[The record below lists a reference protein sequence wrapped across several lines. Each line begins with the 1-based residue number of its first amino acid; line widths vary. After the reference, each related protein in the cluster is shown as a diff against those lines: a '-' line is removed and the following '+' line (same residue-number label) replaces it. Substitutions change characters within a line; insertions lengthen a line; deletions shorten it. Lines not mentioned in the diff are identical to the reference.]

1 MKKETKR
8 FAILSI
14 MIGLSLVLSY
24 VDSLIPI
31 VVTIPGIKLG
41 LANIATIYVLYRLG
55 IKEAIIVSILRVFLS
70 ALLFGTVVTLSYS
83 IVGATLSLVIMIVF
97 KRISSLH
104 MITISILG
112 AVMHNMGQIAVAMFI
127 MSTKEI
133 IYYLPILVITGV
145 ISGIG
150 VGLLA
155 ILVLKYTQNIFHE

>member
-1 MKKETKR
+1 MKKETKK

-112 AVMHNMGQIAVAMFI
+112 AVMHNMGQIGVAMFI

>member
-83 IVGATLSLVIMIVF
+83 LVGATLSLLTMIVL
-97 KRISSLH
+97 KH
-104 MITISILG
+104 MGSFHAITISITG
-112 AVMHNMGQIAVAMFI
+112 AVMHNIGQIGVAILI

>member
-83 IVGATLSLVIMIVF
+83 IVGATLSLLIMILLKKYTSF
-97 KRISSLH
+97 H
-104 MITISILG
+104 AITISIVG
-112 AVMHNMGQIAVAMFI
+112 AVMHNIGQIGVAILI

-133 IYYLPILVITGV
+133 VYYLPILVITGV

>member
-70 ALLFGTVVTLSYS
+70 ALLFGTIVTLSYS

-112 AVMHNMGQIAVAMFI
+112 AVMHNMGQIGVAMFI

>member
-31 VVTIPGIKLG
+31 VVTIPDIKLG

-70 ALLFGTVVTLSYS
+70 ALLFGTIVTLSYS

-112 AVMHNMGQIAVAMFI
+112 AVMHNMGQIGVAMFI

>member
-31 VVTIPGIKLG
+31 VVTISGIKLG

-112 AVMHNMGQIAVAMFI
+112 AVMHNMGQIGVAMFI

>member
-55 IKEAIIVSILRVFLS
+55 TKEAIIVSILRVFLS

-83 IVGATLSLVIMIVF
+83 IVGATLSLLVMILL
-97 KRISSLH
+97 KNMSSFH
-104 MITISILG
+104 AITISIVG
-112 AVMHNMGQIAVAMFI
+112 AVMHNMGQIGVAILI

-133 IYYLPILVITGV
+133 VYYLPILVITGV

-150 VGLLA
+150 VGLLS

>member
-1 MKKETKR
+1 MKKETKK

-83 IVGATLSLVIMIVF
+83 IVGATLSLVVVIVF

-112 AVMHNMGQIAVAMFI
+112 AVMHNMGQIGVAMFI

-155 ILVLKYTQNIFHE
+155 ILVLKYTENIFHE

>member
-31 VVTIPGIKLG
+31 MVTIPGIKLG

-104 MITISILG
+104 MVTISILG
-112 AVMHNMGQIAVAMFI
+112 AVMHNMGQIGVAMFI

>member
-1 MKKETKR
+1 MKKETKT

-14 MIGLSLVLSY
+14 MIALSLVLSY

-41 LANIATIYVLYRLG
+41 LANIATVYVLYRLG
-55 IKEAIIVSILRVFLS
+55 AKEAIFVSVLRVFLS
-70 ALLFGTVVTLSYS
+70 ALLFGTALTLAYS
-83 IVGATLSLVIMIVF
+83 IVGATLSLITMIFLKKYGSFSTV
-97 KRISSLH
+97 
-104 MITISILG
+104 TISIVG
-112 AVMHNMGQIAVAMFI
+112 AVMHNIGQIGVAI
-127 MSTKEI
+127 LVMSTKEI
-133 IYYLPILVITGV
+133 VYYLPILVVTGV

>member
-1 MKKETKR
+1 MKKETKK

-112 AVMHNMGQIAVAMFI
+112 AVMHNMGQIGVAMFI

-155 ILVLKYTQNIFHE
+155 ILVLKYTENIFHE

>member
-97 KRISSLH
+97 KQISSLH

>member
-55 IKEAIIVSILRVFLS
+55 IKEAIIASILRVFLS

-83 IVGATLSLVIMIVF
+83 LVGAILSLLTMILLKKYTSF
-97 KRISSLH
+97 H
-104 MITISILG
+104 AITISIVG
-112 AVMHNMGQIAVAMFI
+112 AVMHNMGQIGVAILI